1 MVKWGSVNMN
11 YPCTENLEY
20 FEIDKHKYRS
30 YELKYV
36 DNKEEFFN
44 YIVPILKEEYGAGN
58 NLSDKLKNISPE
70 RVKTLKK
77 FMTKGLVP
85 NPNDTKHENQPWLKN
100 TRSKATEC
108 IAKDILNK
116 IEGVFFTCR
125 ITEEEEDPDMPK
137 RGLDNFGF
145 IFNDENGNIVL
156 NKIVACE
163 VKASDSRQSPPNV
176 VHTSEDSMF
185 KALKSAENI
194 DIRLKKAIAKSI
206 DKLPEGEYIELIAN
220 IAIDI
225 EERHELNSIKNKIMV
240 VPFLVRK
247 KDSYTKNDYGKFKS
261 NYNEFEFSTISSHI
275 LVLDYDLNKFS
286 EELFE
291 KLREG

>member
-1 MVKWGSVNMN
+1 MN
-11 YPCTENLEY
+11 YPCTEKIED

-44 YIVPILKEEYGAGN
+44 YIVPILKEEYGLGN

-70 RVKTLKK
+70 RVETLKK
-77 FMTKGLVP
+77 FMAKGLVP
-85 NPNDTKHENQPWLKN
+85 NPNITTHENQPWLKN

-116 IEGVFFTCR
+116 VDGVFFTCR

-145 IFNDENGNIVL
+145 VFSYENGDIL
-156 NKIVACE
+156 LSKIVACE
-163 VKASDSRQSPPNV
+163 VKASDSKKSPPSV
-176 VHTSEDSMF
+176 VHASEDSMF
-185 KALKSAENI
+185 KALKSVENI
-194 DIRLKKAIAKSI
+194 DMRLTKAIAKSI

-225 EERHELNSIKNKIMV
+225 ENKQDLGNIKNKIMV

-247 KDSYTKNDYGKFKS
+247 KEHYTEKDYGKFKS
-261 NYNEFEFSTISSHI
+261 NYNEFKFSAISSHI